1 MKLLEI
7 FGCEMPSTLVP
18 PSESRVVIQKAIKR
32 EARTQLPQFMN
43 TGSFRNRWLLCC
55 SGILHRKYKHLSI
68 YFGGLDHVYSPD
80 GCTRSDNCMQHFSG
94 ELIIALRP
102 LEKH

>member
-43 TGSFRNRWLLCC
+43 TGTFRNRWLLCC

-80 GCTRSDNCMQHFSG
+80 GCTRNDNCMQHFLG
-94 ELIIALRP
+94 ELIIVLRP